1 MIEKDNDKMRKI
13 SIVMERFWLALAIA
27 SLAVVIYFF
36 LVDGVNRVTLQYLV
50 FPALAGLM
58 YGFRA
63 TFRRRHEKRNDPR

>member
-1 MIEKDNDKMRKI
+1 MTGRDNNKMRKI
-13 SIVMERFWLALAIA
+13 SIVMERFWLALAIV

-36 LVDGVNRVTLQYLV
+36 LVDGVNRITLQYLV

-63 TFRRRHEKRNDPR
+63 TFRRRNEGRNDDR